1 MSFADFLI
9 ERFPN
14 VDFMD
19 FVGND
24 LSIETFKMKFKMDE
38 TKRAKVIDNNNQSRN
53 NL

>member
-9 ERFPN
+9 DHFPN

-24 LSIETFKMKFKMDE
+24 LSIDTFKMKFKMDE
-38 TKRAKVIDNNNQSRN
+38 SKRANYLHYNDQNRN
-53 NL
+53 NV